1 MQYFQ
6 FFYLR
11 EQAVDEKQVS
21 AMMQLRRINPHV
33 RKQLIS
39 KQNQLRTH
47 DICNDIQLF
56 LIETESSR
64 SQSLEI
70 ESF

>member
-1 MQYFQ
+1 MKYFQ